1 MSTNITKKRNN
12 NNINKN
18 KKTNTTD
25 QSENNNP
32 INLEKDKRYNGSINM
47 NTYMEHKNKRIILT
61 IQSKVT
67 NKRME
72 NHGKRNHISKENR
85 TKNIINKINKKYNHE
100 STREMGICIPK
111 VSKKSLKHNN
121 YNSRRNQDNS
131 TNRNR
136 TQKDK
141 NDKHDRDNGKI
152 NLTMEVQD

>member
-1 MSTNITKKRNN
+1 MNI
-12 NNINKN
+12 
-18 KKTNTTD
+18 
-25 QSENNNP
+25 
-32 INLEKDKRYNGSINM
+32 
-47 NTYMEHKNKRIILT
+47 YMKHKNKRIILT

-72 NHGKRNHISKENR
+72 NHGKRIHISKENR
-85 TKNIINKINKKYNHE
+85 TKNIINKIHKKYNHE